1 MSPETILII
10 LALVISFY
18 MAWNIG
24 ANDVANAMGTSVGS
38 GALTLKWAIIV
49 AALMEFAGAFLVG
62 SHVTNT
68 VRKGIIE
75 PVVFTGHPNSYIYGM
90 MAALLAAGAWLNIAS
105 FRGWPVSTTH
115 SIVGSVLGFGIVF
128 SGFSSIHWDTV
139 SQIAAS
145 WVVSPLLSGTIS
157 FLIFC
162 LLRKMIFYS
171 KTPVKSAQK
180 MTPFL
185 VFFVLGI
192 LTLVM
197 VFKGLKN
204 LHMDLSLYDALILAS
219 LIGSIGALVSIPL
232 VNRIN
237 STSTEENHDD
247 HIDPK
252 VEKSMLKVVMHL
264 RRVKE
269 STTGEL
275 SDEVTK
281 ILDSSEKISNQLE
294 KYTHIKHVSTDY
306 LTVEKIFVYLQ
317 ILSACFVAF
326 AHGANDV
333 ANAIGPLAGILSAV
347 SSGVIEMKAQVPLF
361 VLLLGGL
368 GIVIGLATWGWRVIE
383 TIGKCITE
391 LTPTRGFAAE
401 FGAAI
406 TIVLASKLALPVS
419 TTHTLVGAV
428 LGVGLARGLN
438 SLNLSTIRDILIS
451 WVITIPA
458 GAGITIVFYYIIR
471 YAFTGQFA

>member
-1 MSPETILII
+1 MTPETILMI
-10 LALVISFY
+10 LALAISFY

-38 GALTLKWAIIV
+38 GALTLKWAILV

-68 VRKGIIE
+68 VRKGIID
-75 PVVFTGHPNSYIYGM
+75 PAVFTGDPNSYIYGM
-90 MAALLAAGAWLNIAS
+90 IAALLAAGTWLNIAS
-105 FRGWPVSTTH
+105 YKGWPVSTTH

-128 SGFSSIHWDTV
+128 SGFSSIHWNTV
-139 SQIAAS
+139 SKIAAS
-145 WVVSPLLSGTIS
+145 WVVSPLLSGVIS
-157 FLIFC
+157 FSIFI
-162 LLRKMIFYS
+162 LLRRVIFYS
-171 KTPVKSAQK
+171 KTPVESAK
-180 MTPFL
+180 KITPFL
-185 VFFVLGI
+185 VFFVVGI

-204 LHMDLSLYDALILAS
+204 LHLDLPLNQALILAC
-219 LIGSIGALVSIPL
+219 LVGLLGAFISIPL
-232 VNRIN
+232 IKKVKSSR
-237 STSTEENHDD
+237 TEEKEDEL
-247 HIDPK
+247 IDPK
-252 VEKSMLKVVMHL
+252 VEIGMQKAVMHL

-269 STTGEL
+269 SVTGEL
-275 SDEVTK
+275 SFEVNDLLEK
-281 ILDSSEKISNQLE
+281 SENISNQLE
-294 KYTHIKHVSTDY
+294 KYSRIKHISADY

-333 ANAIGPLAGILSAV
+333 ANAIGPLAGVLSAIK
-347 SSGVIEMKAQVPLF
+347 SGVIQMEAQVPML
-361 VLLLGGL
+361 VLLLGGI
-368 GIVIGLATWGWRVIE
+368 GIVVGLATWGWRVIE

-428 LGVGLARGLN
+428 LGVGLARGLS

-458 GAGITIVFYYIIR
+458 GASITIAFYYIIR
-471 YAFTGQFA
+471 LIFS

>member
-1 MSPETILII
+1 LSPETTLIVI
-10 LALVISFY
+10 ALAISFY

-38 GALTLKWAIIV
+38 GALTLKKAILV

-68 VRKGIIE
+68 VRKGIID
-75 PVVFTGHPNSYIYGM
+75 PVVFSADPNSYIYGM
-90 MAALLAAGAWLNIAS
+90 IAALLAAGTWLNIAS
-105 FRGWPVSTTH
+105 YKGWPVSTTH
-115 SIVGSVLGFGIVF
+115 SIVGSILGFGIIF
-128 SGFSSIHWDTV
+128 SGFASIHWNKV
-139 SQIAAS
+139 SQIVAS
-145 WVVSPLLSGTIS
+145 WVVSPVLSGAIS

-162 LLRKMIFYS
+162 LLRRIIFYS
-171 KTPVKSAQK
+171 KTPVKSAK
-180 MTPFL
+180 RMTPYL
-185 VFFVLGI
+185 VFFVVGI

-197 VFKGLKN
+197 IFKGLKN
-204 LHMDLSLYDALILAS
+204 LHLDLPFNHALILAC
-219 LIGSIGALVSIPL
+219 LVGLLGAIISIPL
-232 VNRIN
+232 VNRIKF
-237 STSTEENHDD
+237 SKSEIGENEF
-247 HIDPK
+247 IDPK
-252 VEKSMLKVVMHL
+252 VERSIRKAVMHL
-264 RRVKE
+264 KRAKE
-269 STTGEL
+269 SVTEEF
-275 SDEVTK
+275 SDEITHL
-281 ILDSSEKISNQLE
+281 LDKSENISNQFE
-294 KYTHIKHVSTDY
+294 TYSHKKHISADY
-306 LTVEKIFVYLQ
+306 QTVEKIFVYLQ

-333 ANAIGPLAGILSAV
+333 ANAIGPLAGILSAIK
-347 SSGVIEMKAQVPLF
+347 SGVVGMEAQVPLL

-383 TIGKCITE
+383 TIGKYITE

-438 SLNLSTIRDILIS
+438 SLNLRTIRDIIIS
-451 WVITIPA
+451 WAITIPA
-458 GAGITIVFYYIIR
+458 GALLTAVFYFIIKLS
-471 YAFTGQFA
+471 FS